1 MPEVPAGPAPGGES
15 DSSVNKTFSMCLFG
29 FASGGQP
36 TNECVVPLTTNDG
49 LQPGPKP
56 SYHLLALDCDCDH
69 ALNSCGL
76 LIGVAGKPHFNPLGV
91 GCWYGIVAQLTHL
104 SSPILMWRTVPK

>member
-69 ALNSCGL
+69 ALN
-76 LIGVAGKPHFNPLGV
+76 
-91 GCWYGIVAQLTHL
+91 YGIVAQLTHL